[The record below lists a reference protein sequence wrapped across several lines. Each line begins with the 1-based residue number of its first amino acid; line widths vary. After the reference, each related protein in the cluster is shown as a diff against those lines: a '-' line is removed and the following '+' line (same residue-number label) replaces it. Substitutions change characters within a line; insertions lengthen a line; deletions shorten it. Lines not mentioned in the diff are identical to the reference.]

1 MLEPISSVSNLVF
14 ILFGL
19 FIFRRSPYMGII
31 TVFLGV
37 GSAGW
42 HWIHSPFWHT
52 FDLSM
57 MYFML
62 LGLTD
67 YSLGSKY
74 TDVALGAGIGIL
86 GLHFVLPSHFIIAG
100 LAAGLLLVL
109 IRHYPVSRIFII
121 VGCFTLWITTNIP
134 YLHQWDIPFWKIDIL
149 HAVSHT
155 CAAIGI
161 YKVVSYKPV
170 TFHELTGA
178 FKSIQ
183 LPLLSDNTSME
194 LERFIDLELNPFF
207 GNRAVTKIGQSDITQ
222 LIEKLKEKGS
232 DKTKEAISTLHQ
244 IFEFAKGRGIH
255 LNVAA
260 QAVKS

>member
-1 MLEPISSVSNLVF
+1 
-14 ILFGL
+14 
-19 FIFRRSPYMGII
+19 MGVI
-31 TVFLGV
+31 TVLLGV

-62 LGLTD
+62 IGLID
-67 YSLGSKY
+67 YSTGSKY
-74 TDVALGAGIGIL
+74 TDVALGASIGIL

-100 LAAGLLLVL
+100 IAAGLLLVL
-109 IRHYPVSRIFII
+109 IRDYPMSRILII
-121 VGCFTLWITTNIP
+121 VGCFILWITTNIP

-149 HAVSHT
+149 HSVSHT

-170 TFHELTGA
+170 TFLELTSD
-178 FKSIQ
+178 FKSNH
-183 LPLLSDNTSME
+183 LSSLSE
-194 LERFIDLELNPFF
+194 AAEKEFERLIDVELNPVF
-207 GNRAVTKIGQSDITQ
+207 GNQILSKINQEDISH

-232 DKTKEAISTLHQ
+232 DKTKEVTSTLQQ
-244 IFEFAKGRGIH
+244 IFEFANGRGISH
-255 LNVAA
+255 NFVA
-260 QAVKS
+260 QAA